1 MAAGTTIAAQ
11 SQGPIVRI
19 GFNDPDV
26 AKAIEMGFSRLLV
39 ERSIDVGLSWTEI
52 TVPSERPV
60 LEAGVIDYVHIDRM
74 GSASY
79 KYRIRYVSEQNG
91 VCVLS
96 DPSDSIDGA
105 GAMLLQILTVAQ
117 LKQRYLFGVSLTNDN
132 GEPLPDEVYEHYILS
147 GIAWLEH
154 ELDIKILPTTITREA
169 HDYYRGDYAEFNII
183 QLDNYPVISVE
194 EYLVEY
200 PSGQTVVQFP
210 LEWVRVDPDH
220 GILRLV
226 PTAGTLSAVLI
237 GQGGG
242 FLPAIYSGMSHL
254 PDLFKIS
261 YTAGFAAGQVPR
273 NILDLIGMFASLGP
287 FNIFGDLIAGAG
299 IASISVSMDGLSQSI
314 GTTSSATNA
323 GYGAR
328 VIQYLKQ
335 IQKQVPHLR
344 QYYKGIRLT
353 SA

>member
-60 LEAGVIDYVHIDRM
+60 LEAGVVDYVHIDRM
-74 GSASY
+74 GGATY

-91 VCVLS
+91 ACVLS

-105 GAMLLQILTVAQ
+105 GALLLQVLTVAQ
-117 LKQRYLFGVSLTNDN
+117 LKQRYLFGVSLVDDN
-132 GEPLPDEVYEHYILS
+132 GTALPDEVYEHYILTAIS
-147 GIAWLEH
+147 WLEH

-200 PSGQTVVQFP
+200 PSGQTIVSFP
-210 LEWVRVDPDH
+210 LEWVRLDPDH
-220 GILRLV
+220 GILRIV

-242 FLPAIYSGMSHL
+242 FLPAIYSGMLHL
-254 PDLFKIS
+254 PDLFKVS
-261 YTAGFAAGQVPR
+261 YTAGFRAGQIPR
-273 NILDLIGMFASLGP
+273 NLIDLIGMFASLGP
-287 FNIFGDLIAGAG
+287 FHMFGDLLAGAG
-299 IASISVSMDGLSQSI
+299 IASMSSSMDGLSQSI
-314 GTTSSATNA
+314 STTSSPMYA

-328 VIQYLKQ
+328 V
-335 IQKQVPHLR
+335 R
-344 QYYKGIRLT
+344 QYTEQIKHQIPLLRRFYKGLKMVV
-353 SA
+353 A